1 VGTDPGIGWL
11 LARTSDRGD
20 AVTLV
25 SEKDP
30 YIRSY
35 VLFSPISVS
44 LRHLCH
50 QVRRRKARFVPR
62 RLSSISSAKSPAK
75 TLQPN

>member
-11 LARTSDRGD
+11 LARTSERGD

-44 LRHLCH
+44 LCHLCH
-50 QVRRRKARFVPR
+50 RLRGPMKKCAVRTEEAFVD
-62 RLSSISSAKSPAK
+62 L
-75 TLQPN
+75 LC